1 MPVSCQTH
9 DLWKALMKYKQFQV
23 GHSIKLLMVCFH
35 CSESGGYWIEFLM
48 GENFRLNY
56 VVIMNSGKGLAYKRV
71 YVLTVC
77 VGYKTSTIASSS
89 HRMQDALDSSPS
101 FDYRIWN
108 VSSPHLQFPP
118 QPMKTLELLTSKRDN
133 V

>member
-1 MPVSCQTH
+1 
-9 DLWKALMKYKQFQV
+9 
-23 GHSIKLLMVCFH
+23 
-35 CSESGGYWIEFLM
+35 M

-101 FDYRIWN
+101 FDYRI
-108 VSSPHLQFPP
+108 
-118 QPMKTLELLTSKRDN
+118 
-133 V
+133 